1 MHPSGRLTRSPILST
16 DVNISVSGMVACA
29 EYETARDRRSR
40 ASRVKQERP
49 NSSTSSVANPGPGQR
64 LTVEIEYRQALR
76 YQDAAVSVRYPSVT
90 GPRHIPGSPQSDT
103 GAAGR
108 RAGLHPVCAEEVMSS
123 RARTMRLPGPVYVS
137 IWQAGEAAYV
147 RAKAG
152 VAQRLIALAWDR
164 SLARG
169 ARVKPWPWADTYPV
183 ARLEAPRQGA
193 ALMVLA
199 GAGGRTLAFG
209 PGHVDGTPLPGDAG
223 NCVVSGHRDTHFAF
237 LRELRAGD
245 TLLVQ
250 CAGGRMAHYTVA
262 GIEVVRK
269 RDIRVLLDVGDDRLT
284 LVTCY
289 PFDRPIP
296 GGSLRYVVVATRTL
310 SPAL

>member
-1 MHPSGRLTRSPILST
+1 M
-16 DVNISVSGMVACA
+16 
-29 EYETARDRRSR
+29 
-40 ASRVKQERP
+40 
-49 NSSTSSVANPGPGQR
+49 ANPGP
-64 LTVEIEYRQALR
+64 
-76 YQDAAVSVRYPSVT
+76 S
-90 GPRHIPGSPQSDT
+90 
-103 GAAGR
+103 
-108 RAGLHPVCAEEVMSS
+108 
-123 RARTMRLPGPVYVS
+123 
-137 IWQAGEAAYV
+137 EAAYV

-193 ALMVLA
+193 TLMVLA

-223 NCVVSGHRDTHFAF
+223 NSVVSGHRDTHFAF
-237 LRELRAGD
+237 LRQLRAGD
-245 TLLVQ
+245 TLLVH
-250 CAGGRMAHYTVA
+250 CASGRMAHYTVS
-262 GIEVVRK
+262 GIEVVHK

-289 PFDRPIP
+289 PFDSPIP
-296 GGSLRYVVVATRTL
+296 GGSLRYVVVATRVAT
-310 SPAL
+310 AVTRI